1 LTPRK
6 RADTLFLGENVKN
19 TFGKF
24 VATPIGNPF
33 AAKAVSSSDLI
44 ARLPKV
50 WIGYLLALATLIGE
64 MIAVAEHPELAKN
77 TEFVIPPLTIF
88 LPAFIALVYWFTCV
102 YRYHVVLANVPGW
115 NHPVTPARA
124 VWFHLIPIFNLYWL
138 FRWPYAIAVFVNQRM
153 NAAVMSLWA
162 AGASFLIALLCRVF
176 EPALGT
182 TMLFF
187 TCGYISR
194 QLKRALEAQVSTAE

>member
-1 LTPRK
+1 M
-6 RADTLFLGENVKN
+6 
-19 TFGKF
+19 
-24 VATPIGNPF
+24 ATPVGNPF
-33 AAKAVSSSDLI
+33 AGKGVSSSDLV
-44 ARLPKV
+44 ARLPKI

-64 MIAVAEHPELAKN
+64 MIAVDQHPELTKS
-77 TEFVIPPLTIF
+77 TGFIIPPLTIF
-88 LPAFIALVYWFTCV
+88 LPAFVAMVYWFTCI

-124 VWFHLIPIFNLYWL
+124 VWFHFIPVFQLYWL
-138 FRWPYAIAVFVNQRM
+138 FRWPYAISVFVNGRM
-153 NAAVMSLWA
+153 NSPVMSLWA
-162 AGASFLIALLCRVF
+162 GGASFLIALLCRIV

-194 QLKRALEAQVSTAE
+194 QLKRALEVQMATPE

>member
-1 LTPRK
+1 M
-6 RADTLFLGENVKN
+6 
-19 TFGKF
+19 
-24 VATPIGNPF
+24 ATPVGNPF

-64 MIAVAEHPELAKN
+64 MIAVAQHPELAKS
-77 TEFVIPPLTIF
+77 TGLVVPPLTIF
-88 LPAFIALVYWFTCV
+88 LPSFIALVYWFTCI

-115 NHPVTPARA
+115 NHPVSPNRA
-124 VWFHLIPIFNLYWL
+124 VWFHFIPIFQLYWL

-153 NAAVMSLWA
+153 NAPVMNLWA
-162 AGASFLIALLCRVF
+162 GGASFLLALLCRIV

-194 QLKRALEAQVSTAE
+194 QLKRALETQVSGAE